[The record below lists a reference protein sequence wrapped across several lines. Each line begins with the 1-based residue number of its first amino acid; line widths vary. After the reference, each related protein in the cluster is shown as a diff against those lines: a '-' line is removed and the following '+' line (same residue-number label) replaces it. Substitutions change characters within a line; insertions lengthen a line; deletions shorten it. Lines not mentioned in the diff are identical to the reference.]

1 MRTILK
7 VPLAPI
13 LLKFVQQ
20 TKLLTLFEYLELV
33 KAV

>member
-1 MRTILK
+1 MKTILK
-7 VPLAPI
+7 VPLSPI

-20 TKLLTLFEYLELV
+20 AKLLTLFEYLELV